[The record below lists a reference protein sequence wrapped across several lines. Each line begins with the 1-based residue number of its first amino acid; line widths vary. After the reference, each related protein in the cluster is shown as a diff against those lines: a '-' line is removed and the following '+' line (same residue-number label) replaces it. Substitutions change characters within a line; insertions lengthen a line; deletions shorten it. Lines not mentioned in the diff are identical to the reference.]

1 MSALRVWWLVTSFSA
16 NAMWKKIVLLFTL
29 VAMSCQQAANA
40 QALPVLEASFG
51 GVMNEAIGGA
61 VAANLAR
68 RGITVAANDAVFQ
81 STMNF
86 IGTAVNDA
94 NYASA
99 AVTTVA
105 AIAGAPVWLT
115 TALGL
120 GALAAVGGVAWG
132 IYQFTQ
138 NNGTGTLPNG
148 QPVPA
153 SLSLTPS
160 STGAGTGTLA
170 SPAPVGFYQLYN
182 NNSCNSFTTTNC
194 PTGLPTTVPTNLP
207 YEASVDNYTFVACV
221 SGADCAQQLGAI
233 LQQKTCGNGAMVTNC
248 VLSYQSQ
255 GMQGVIG
262 GQPTET
268 FITRLDYDNY
278 TVDPSTGQQV
288 IGTHSFATTGGGG
301 VTPNYGYVAPAQPVT
316 GSLSSLPITSSM
328 LSQPLPAALTAQ
340 MANQLWQNAAAKP
353 GYVGEPYS
361 STNPITEA
369 DVGSASVHPTFG
381 DLVEGLPAP
390 SGSTTVP
397 IAPTGITPVT
407 NPGTGTGTGTGITS
421 PASSVDPC
429 AIDPSASACAP
440 LGSAP
445 AAPPIPTSSTSVA
458 MSPWSVGPADG
469 ACPSPKTFEVFGSS
483 YSLAFDP
490 LCSLVQSIR
499 PVVLALCALAAAFI
513 VAMGVTA

>member
-1 MSALRVWWLVTSFSA
+1 
-16 NAMWKKIVLLFTL
+16 MWKKVVLLFAL
-29 VAMSCQQAANA
+29 VAMLAQQAANA

-86 IGTAVNDA
+86 IGMAVNDA

-105 AIAGAPVWLT
+105 AIGGAPVWLT

-132 IYQFTQ
+132 IYELTQ
-138 NNGTGTLPNG
+138 NNGTGTLPGG

-153 SLSLTPS
+153 SLSLTPT
-160 STGAGTGTLA
+160 STGTGTGGAA
-170 SPAPVGFYQLYN
+170 SPAPTGSYQLYSN
-182 NNSCNSFTTTNC
+182 NTCNPFTTSDC
-194 PTGLPTTVPTNLP
+194 PSGLPTTVPTNLP
-207 YEASVDNYTFVACV
+207 YEASVDAYTFVACV

-233 LQQKTCGNGAMVTNC
+233 LMQKICGNGAMVTNC
-248 VLSYQSQ
+248 TLSYQSQ
-255 GMQGVIG
+255 GMMGVIG

-278 TVDPSTGQQV
+278 TIDPSTGQQV
-288 IGTHSFATTGGGG
+288 IGTHGFATTGGNG
-301 VTPNYGYVAPAQPVT
+301 VIPNYGYVAPAVPVT
-316 GSLSSLPITSSM
+316 GNLSSLPITSSM
-328 LSQPLPAALTAQ
+328 LSQPLPASLTAQ
-340 MANQLWQNAAAKP
+340 MANMLWQNAAAKP
-353 GYVGEPYS
+353 GYAGEPYS
-361 STNPITEA
+361 PTNPITEA
-369 DVGSASVHPTFG
+369 DVDAASVHPTFG

-390 SGSTTVP
+390 SGSATVP
-397 IAPTGITPVT
+397 IAPAGITPVT
-407 NPGTGTGTGTGITS
+407 NPGTGTGIGAGSGTGATA

-429 AIDPSASACAP
+429 AIDPNASACAP

-445 AAPPIPTSSTSVA
+445 AAPPIPTSSTNVS
-458 MSPWSVGPADG
+458 MSPWSVGPSDG
-469 ACPSPKTFEVFGSS
+469 ACPAPKTFQVFGAS

-490 LCSLVQSIR
+490 LCSLVRSIR